1 MIYTTLKRIRAHSP
15 CAAGWETLLRGLGK
29 TAADDAPLG
38 FDEILR
44 INGAD
49 DAFWCLRAE
58 PQHDRLW
65 RALAVRC
72 ARQVQHLMTDQRS
85 LDALDI
91 AERHSLG
98 EATDADL
105 DAASDAAMAAAW
117 GAAKA
122 ARDAARAAAWAA
134 AWAASDAAS
143 DAVRDA
149 AWAASDAAR
158 GTARAASAC
167 LLLSTV
173 SSCHSDP
180 GGRCSVKLE
189 GGE

>member
-15 CAAGWETLLRGLGK
+15 CAPGWEKLLRGLGK
-29 TAADDAPLG
+29 TAADDAPVG

-98 EATDADL
+98 EATDAEL
-105 DAASDAAMAAAW
+105 DAAW
-117 GAAKA
+117 
-122 ARDAARAAAWAA
+122 DAARAAALAA
-134 AWAASDAAS
+134 ASYA
-143 DAVRDA
+143 RDA
-149 AWAASDAAR
+149 AWDAAR
-158 GTARAASAC
+158 AAARAAACDAACDAMDAGGTSAC

-173 SSCHSDP
+173 SSYHSDP